1 MKEYEIVAKFL
12 NGCAGAAHPQT
23 FFEEAELSDPGEY
36 VRIKHGRDYDKFVRE
51 LLTDGRILYT
61 YDNGTVTYIYEFT
74 EL

>member
-23 FFEEAELSDPGEY
+23 FFEEAELDSTDAF
-36 VRIKHGRDYDKFVRE
+36 VRAKHGKDFDKFQKE
-51 LLTDGRILYT
+51 ILDDGRTVYT
-61 YDNGTVTYIYEFT
+61 YSNGTVTYIYEFT

>member
-23 FFEEAELSDPGEY
+23 FFEEAELDSTDDF
-36 VRIKHGRDYDKFVRE
+36 VRAKHGKDYDKFQKE
-51 LLTDGRILYT
+51 ILSDGRTVYT
-61 YDNGTVTYIYEFT
+61 YSNGTVTYIYEFT

>member
-36 VRIKHGRDYDKFVRE
+36 VRIKHGRDFDKFAKE
-51 LLTDGRILYT
+51 LLPDGRILYT

>member
-23 FFEEAELSDPGEY
+23 FFEEAELDDPVEY
-36 VRIKHGRDYDKFVRE
+36 VRIKHGRDFHKFVKE
-51 LLTDGRILYT
+51 ILSDGRILYT

>member
-12 NGCAGAAHPQT
+12 NGCAGAARPQT
-23 FFEEAELSDPGEY
+23 FFEEAELSDPADF
-36 VRIKHGRDYDKFVRE
+36 VRAKHGKDFPKFVKE
-51 LLTDGRILYT
+51 VLPTGQVEFT

>member
-12 NGCAGAAHPQT
+12 NGCAGAAKPET
-23 FFEEAELSDPGEY
+23 FFEEAELSDPADF
-36 VRIKHGRDYDKFVRE
+36 VRAKHGKDFEKFIKE
-51 LLTDGRILYT
+51 TLPDGQVVFT

>member
-12 NGCAGAAHPQT
+12 NGCAGAAHPHT
-23 FFEEAELSDPGEY
+23 SFEEAELESADAF
-36 VRIKHGRDYDKFVRE
+36 VRAKHGKDFDKFIKKTLDNGQIV
-51 LLTDGRILYT
+51 YT